1 MHRSLTPSDGG
12 IIQLAVSL
20 QLIAQECDEGDV
32 ARSYH
37 QNREKKKKKKEVL
50 VCSTLKSEF
59 QGCVLWGSE
68 KWRAKKAPVLL
79 GFK

>member
-37 QNREKKKKKKEVL
+37 QNRGEKKKKMR
-50 VCSTLKSEF
+50 SWF
-59 QGCVLWGSE
+59 AQH
-68 KWRAKKAPVLL
+68 
-79 GFK
+79 